1 MSEIDASRRIRRRV
15 FAQAH
20 EPRFVHYAGFV
31 SRLLAIL
38 IDLLIIGAI
47 WVLGGMA
54 FSFIRRTSGVDELL
68 ALVGGALS
76 WLVTFDQALLG
87 IVVELSSLLLLSQIY
102 FTFFYSFGGATV
114 GKALL
119 GLRVVRRDGR
129 PLRAPQAALRSL
141 AYALSTLLL
150 YSGFL
155 YVLVDDRR
163 RGLHDVVSG
172 TAVVHSWQAD
182 KDA

>member
-1 MSEIDASRRIRRRV
+1 MSEIDASKQIRRRI
-15 FAQAH
+15 FAQVH
-20 EPRFVHYAGFV
+20 EPRFVRYAGFV
-31 SRLLAIL
+31 SRLLAML

-68 ALVGGALS
+68 TLLGGVLS
-76 WLVTFDQALLG
+76 WMVTFDQGLLS
-87 IVVELSSLLLLSQIY
+87 IVLELSSLLLLNHLY
-102 FTFFYSFGGATV
+102 FTFFYTFGGATV

-141 AYALSTLLL
+141 AYGVSTLLL
-150 YSGFL
+150 YAGFL
-155 YVLVDDRR
+155 YILVDDRR
-163 RGLHDVVSG
+163 RGLHDIVSG
-172 TAVVHSWQAD
+172 TVVVHSWEH
-182 KDA
+182 

>member
-1 MSEIDASRRIRRRV
+1 MSDIDGLGRIRRRI

-20 EPRFVHYAGFV
+20 EPRFVRYAGFL
-31 SRLLAIL
+31 SRLLAMV
-38 IDLLIIGAI
+38 IDLLIIGTT
-47 WVLGGMA
+47 WVLGGLA

-68 ALVGGALS
+68 ALLGGALN
-76 WLVTFDQALLG
+76 WLVTFDQALVG
-87 IVVELSSLLLLSQIY
+87 IVVEVSSLLLLSQIY

-129 PLRAPQAALRSL
+129 PLRVPQAVWRTL
-141 AYALSTLLL
+141 AYGLSTLLL
-150 YSGFL
+150 YVGFL

-163 RGLHDVVSG
+163 RGLHDIVSG
-172 TAVVHSWQAD
+172 TVVVHSW
-182 KDA
+182 KR